1 MAHSL
6 DQEFK
11 LSPHFKRK
19 EFACKCG
26 CGFSLPDAELL
37 SVLEDVREHFGKPVN
52 INSACRCPDH
62 NKAVGGAPNSAHV
75 QGIAADID
83 VKDVSPAD
91 VQQYVLN
98 KYQDRY
104 GIGTYNTFTHIDVRA
119 AKARW

>member
-1 MAHSL
+1 MAHEL

-37 SVLEDVREHFGKPVN
+37 SVLEDIRGHFGKPIN
-52 INSACRCPDH
+52 INSSCRCPAH

-83 VKDVSPAD
+83 VSGVTPYE
-91 VQQYVLN
+91 VQQYALDAYN
-98 KYQDRY
+98 GKY
-104 GIGTYNTFTHIDVRA
+104 GIGCYNTFTHIDVRA

>member
-1 MAHSL
+1 MAHAL

-52 INSACRCPDH
+52 INSACRCPAH

-83 VKDVSPAD
+83 VSGVTPYE
-91 VQQYVLN
+91 VQQYVLGYYN
-98 KYQDRY
+98 GKY
-104 GIGTYNTFTHIDVRA
+104 GIGCYNTFTHIDVRA
-119 AKARW
+119 KKARW

>member
-6 DQEFK
+6 DQEVK

-26 CGFSLPDAELL
+26 CGFSLPDTELIA
-37 SVLEDVREHFGKPVN
+37 VLEDVRSHFAKPVKL
-52 INSACRCPDH
+52 NSSCRCPDH
-62 NKAVGGAPNSAHV
+62 NKAIGGAPNSAHV
-75 QGIAADID
+75 QGIAADI
-83 VKDVSPAD
+83 VVVGVAPSQ

-119 AKARW
+119 KKARW

>member
-1 MAHSL
+1 MHELNQS
-6 DQEFK
+6 QK
-11 LSPHFKRK
+11 LSPHFKRS
-19 EFACKCG
+19 EFSCKCG

-37 SVLEDVREHFGKPVN
+37 SVLEGVRQHFGKPVN
-52 INSACRCPDH
+52 INSAYRCPAH
-62 NKAVGGAPNSAHV
+62 NQAVGGAPNSAHV